1 MVIGQQLSA
10 AAYGSL
16 YMDLKVPLSK
26 INPIQEE
33 ALLDTS
39 GIIEFLL
46 INAEEYFLASPT
58 GAIV

>member
-1 MVIGQQLSA
+1 
-10 AAYGSL
+10 
-16 YMDLKVPLSK
+16 MDLKVPLSK

-46 INAEEYFLASPT
+46 INAEEYFWASPT
-58 GAIV
+58 EAIV

>member
-16 YMDLKVPLSK
+16 YMDLKVPLNK

-39 GIIEFLL
+39 GSFEFLL
-46 INAEEYFLASPT
+46 INVEEYFWASPT
-58 GAIV
+58 GETV